1 MFSVIGALN
10 VIIYLAI
17 FNATMFIGAVKATV
31 IATVVTTTLS
41 YLANRH
47 WTYKDR
53 PRTTLHRE
61 YTLFF
66 AFNLAGMLIQAAVV
80 GAGKYGL
87 GFTEHSHRLELNIAT
102 NVGIALAT
110 VFRFWT
116 YRTMV
121 FKSAAPAV
129 AVVDIPAAPAQRQ
142 AATDDEF
149 TQLTAP
155 LEAELAGSPENG
167 TPRATPRPLVTDALG
182 AD

>member
-1 MFSVIGALN
+1 MAPEAVMFSVIGALN
-10 VIIYLAI
+10 VVIYLAI
-17 FNATMFIGAVKATV
+17 FNATIYVGAVKATV

-41 YLANRH
+41 YVANRH
-47 WTYKDR
+47 WTYRNR
-53 PRTTLHRE
+53 PRTTLRRE

-80 GAGKYGL
+80 GLAKYGL
-87 GFTEHSHRLELNIAT
+87 GFTEHHHRLELNLAT

-110 VFRFWT
+110 VFRFWI

-121 FKSAAPAV
+121 FRPETTL
-129 AVVDIPAAPAQRQ
+129 VVAPAQRGVP
-142 AATDDEF
+142 AEDEF

-155 LEAELAGSPENG
+155 LEAELAASSSESVPTEE
-167 TPRATPRPLVTDALG
+167 PRTLV